1 MTTRIQMIAALSL
14 VLVAGFAA
22 AENKQDSPPTQKEE
36 VRMAPKE
43 IFKKMTGQWEGTVQT
58 WFQPG
63 KLEDESKVT
72 GEIAEVLDGR
82 FLRHTYQG
90 SMKGKPRQGE
100 EMLAYNSITKMFQ
113 SSWVDDFHMSDAIM
127 FSQGHATTRGF
138 SVSGKYDV
146 GDNQPKWGW
155 RTDYDLVDDDHLTI
169 TAYNVT
175 PEGLEAKA
183 VETIYRRIKT
193 ADAQ

>member
-1 MTTRIQMIAALSL
+1 MATHMQIMTTITLAIL
-14 VLVAGFAA
+14 AGFVAP
-22 AENKQDSPPTQKEE
+22 ENKQDAPLNRKEE

-43 IFKKMTGQWEGTVQT
+43 IFDKMTGKWEGTVQT

-72 GEIAEVLDGR
+72 GEITPALEGR
-82 FLRHTYQG
+82 FLRHTYRG

-113 SSWVDDFHMSDAIM
+113 SSWVDDFHMSDSIM
-127 FSQGHATTRGF
+127 FSQGKATANGF
-138 SVSGKYDV
+138 SVSGKYDI
-146 GDNQPKWGW
+146 GENQPQWGW
-155 RTDYDLVDDDHLTI
+155 RTAYELTDDDHLTI

-193 ADAQ
+193 NDQQ